1 VACALQSIIVNFQK
15 YAANIYRKLETGQQ
29 KRRWQVDAIVTGT
42 IVKPK
47 AADCCSVSKPIAQA
61 VSQKHIMWVYIIVGF
76 FGLVSV
82 GTYAMHEYYLY
93 LSAYLWF
100 GFIYGMCL
108 QYGRFCF
115 ASAFRDLFAVGVP
128 RMVVG
133 IMIAT
138 ILFSITSSL
147 VAATG
152 WSTFHAAP
160 WSIHAIIAG
169 IIFGIGMVFAG
180 GCASGSLYKAGEG
193 NGVSM
198 LVILSISFTQ
208 STFVDLGGWLNYLVP
223 KSWAESALT
232 KGLPSSIN
240 VSDGWVDQYLAGYVW
255 DQPVITFAKLLGLD
269 DHSLV
274 GALYGNT
281 LVGVI
286 LPAIL
291 LLTVVYIFW
300 SRKRYVMDLKANKGR
315 SANFADH
322 VRGFWSMI
330 ISSKRTA
337 IAGLF
342 LGVACGLQMFVIE
355 GLRMKFGVKNAG
367 TILQRLG
374 FDYGISAKGTVF
386 DPGYW
391 YVTTQ
396 EAQWVGWVM
405 HKLGWN
411 NMDNIY
417 FGWVNGIPSPA
428 INPADWMSVALI
440 GGAAVMALLNNEFKW
455 KMPTKELAIWAL
467 IGGALMGIGSRLAL
481 GCNIGAFFVR
491 TANGDISGWSFGLGM
506 IGGAYIG
513 VKFFNWYTER
523 KMAKEMANIDFDL

>member
-1 VACALQSIIVNFQK
+1 
-15 YAANIYRKLETGQQ
+15 
-29 KRRWQVDAIVTGT
+29 
-42 IVKPK
+42 
-47 AADCCSVSKPIAQA
+47 
-61 VSQKHIMWVYIIVGF
+61 
-76 FGLVSV
+76 
-82 GTYAMHEYYLY
+82 MHEYYLY

-138 ILFSITSSL
+138 VLFSITSSL
-147 VAATG
+147 VASTG

-160 WSIHAIIAG
+160 WSMHAVIAG
-169 IIFGIGMVFAG
+169 IIFGVGMVFAG

-193 NGVSM
+193 NGVSL
-198 LVILSISFTQ
+198 LVILSISVTQ
-208 STFVDLGGWLNYLVP
+208 STFVDLGGWTNKLVP
-223 KSWAESALT
+223 KSWAEAALT

-240 VSDGWVDQYLAGYVW
+240 VSDGWVEDN
-255 DQPVITFAKLLGLD
+255 
-269 DHSLV
+269 SLV
-274 GALYGNT
+274 GAFVGNT
-281 LVGVI
+281 FLGVI

-291 LLTVVYIFW
+291 MLTVVYIFW
-300 SRKRYVMDLKANKGR
+300 SRKRYVMDIKANEGR
-315 SANFADH
+315 RAGFADH
-322 VRGFWSMI
+322 VQGFWAMI
-330 ISSKRTA
+330 TSSKRTA

-342 LGVACGLQMFVIE
+342 LGIACGLQMFVIE

-396 EAQWVGWVM
+396 EAQWVGWVAQ
-405 HKLGWN
+405 KLGWN

-440 GGAAVMALLNNEFKW
+440 GGAAVMALMNNEFKW
-455 KMPTKELAIWAL
+455 KKPTRELAMGPDRRCSHGDWFQT
-467 IGGALMGIGSRLAL
+467 GAWL
-481 GCNIGAFFVR
+481 
-491 TANGDISGWSFGLGM
+491 
-506 IGGAYIG
+506 
-513 VKFFNWYTER
+513 
-523 KMAKEMANIDFDL
+523 

>member
-1 VACALQSIIVNFQK
+1 MEMVIPRKNIIWAYV
-15 YAANIYRKLETGQQ
+15 
-29 KRRWQVDAIVTGT
+29 
-42 IVKPK
+42 
-47 AADCCSVSKPIAQA
+47 
-61 VSQKHIMWVYIIVGF
+61 IVGF
-76 FGLVSV
+76 FGLISV
-82 GTYAMHEYYLY
+82 VTFAIHEYYIY

-138 ILFSITSSL
+138 FLFALTSAF

-160 WSIHAIIAG
+160 FSIHATIAG
-169 IIFGIGMVFAG
+169 LIFGVGMVFAG

-193 NGVSM
+193 NGVSV
-198 LVILSISFTQ
+198 LVIMSISITQ
-208 STFVDLGGWLNYLVP
+208 SLFVDWGGILNKLVP
-223 KSWAESALT
+223 QSWHDSALQ
-232 KGLPSSIN
+232 KGLPESIN
-240 VSDGWVDQYLAGYVW
+240 VGDGFVDQYLAGYVW
-255 DQPVITFAKLLGLD
+255 DQPVLTYATSLGMRD
-269 DHSLV
+269 DTLS
-274 GALYGNT
+274 GALLGNT
-281 LVGVI
+281 LVGVL
-286 LPAIL
+286 LPATL
-291 LLTVVYIFW
+291 LLAVVYFFW
-300 SRKRYVMDLKANKGR
+300 VRKN
-315 SANFADH
+315 H
-322 VRGFWSMI
+322 VRKLLAAKGDSGSITMKDHLAGFWGMI
-330 ISSKRTA
+330 MSSKRTS

-342 LGVACGLQMFVIE
+342 LGIACGLQMFVIE
-355 GLRMKFGVKNAG
+355 GMRMKFGVKNAG
-367 TILQRLG
+367 TILERLG
-374 FDYGISAKGTVF
+374 HTYGISAKGTVF

-396 EAQWVGWVM
+396 EAQWVGWM
-405 HKLGWN
+405 LQKLGMN

-440 GGAAVMALLNNEFKW
+440 GGAAVMALCHGEFKF
-455 KMPTKELAIWAL
+455 KAPTMELAVWA
-467 IGGALMGIGSRLAL
+467 IVGGFLMGIGSRLAL
-481 GCNIGAFFVR
+481 GCNVGAFFVR
-491 TANGDISGWSFGLGM
+491 TAMGDMSGWLFGLGM

-523 KMAKEMANIDFDL
+523 KMAQEMADFDL